1 MTHHLIL
8 MTKNR
13 SEMADKNIFLKQ
25 LKLRNFL
32 SLHDVSLPFKPLTV
46 LVGANASG
54 KSNIL
59 KACLVL
65 NRMIQRRETLPE
77 STTIQG
83 WTWAGEPHGQIDFEI
98 QLEIDNKPVIY
109 RLVLQNSSK
118 KPIYTENL
126 LINDVEVI
134 SVQDGKGQIR
144 DENKASPILTYSSE
158 KLALTSAGDYGTKP
172 ITNLLTDFIKNWAFF
187 NFMPEMMRG
196 KNVLF
201 VNPTLDIPSQLDDD
215 GSVLKRL
222 LFSWHEKNAEKFEA
236 VSQALAS
243 SVTQFRLEN
252 LNEDGELGLLEG
264 YDKPIPLDKAS
275 DGTLRLLA
283 YYTLL
288 NQSELPPLIAI
299 EEPERNLHPA
309 ALPEVANLLEELAM
323 RTQVIVTTH
332 SAQFID
338 AFEKDNLGKSLGVLL
353 LQNHKGYGTQIID
366 FEKEKNNRTALSGW
380 VKDFGIGSAIFD
392 SALL

>member
-1 MTHHLIL
+1 
-8 MTKNR
+8 
-13 SEMADKNIFLKQ
+13 MADKNIFLKQ
-25 LKLRNFL
+25 MNLRNFL
-32 SLHDVSLPFKPLTV
+32 SLHEVSLPFKPLTV

-144 DENKASPILTYSSE
+144 DENKESPILSYSSE

-222 LFSWHEKNAEKFEA
+222 LFSWHEKNADKFEA

-243 SVTQFRLEN
+243 SVTQFRLKS
-252 LNEDGELGLLEG
+252 LNEEDELGLLEG
-264 YDKPIPLDKAS
+264 YEKPIPLDKAS

-309 ALPEVANLLEELAM
+309 ALPEVANLLEELALK
-323 RTQVIVTTH
+323 TQVIVTTH

-338 AFEKDNLGKSLGVLL
+338 AFEKDNLGKSLGILL

-366 FEKEKNNRTALSGW
+366 FEEEKNNRTALNGW

>member
-1 MTHHLIL
+1 M
-8 MTKNR
+8 
-13 SEMADKNIFLKQ
+13 
-25 LKLRNFL
+25 
-32 SLHDVSLPFKPLTV
+32 
-46 LVGANASG
+46 
-54 KSNIL
+54 
-59 KACLVL
+59 
-65 NRMIQRRETLPE
+65 
-77 STTIQG
+77 
-83 WTWAGEPHGQIDFEI
+83 
-98 QLEIDNKPVIY
+98 
-109 RLVLQNSSK
+109 
-118 KPIYTENL
+118 
-126 LINDVEVI
+126 I

-144 DENKASPILTYSSE
+144 DENKESPILTYSSE

-172 ITNLLTDFIKNWAFF
+172 VTNLLTNFIKNWAFF

-201 VNPTLDIPSQLDDD
+201 VNPTLDIPSQLDED
-215 GSVLKRL
+215 GSVLKDL
-222 LFSWHEKNAEKFEA
+222 LFSWHQKNTDKFEA
-236 VSQALAS
+236 VSQALGS

-252 LNEDGELGLLEG
+252 LNEEGELGLLEG

-309 ALPEVANLLEELAM
+309 ALAEVANLLEELAM

-332 SAQFID
+332 SAQLLD
-338 AFEKDNLGKSLGVLL
+338 AFDKDNLGHRLGVLL